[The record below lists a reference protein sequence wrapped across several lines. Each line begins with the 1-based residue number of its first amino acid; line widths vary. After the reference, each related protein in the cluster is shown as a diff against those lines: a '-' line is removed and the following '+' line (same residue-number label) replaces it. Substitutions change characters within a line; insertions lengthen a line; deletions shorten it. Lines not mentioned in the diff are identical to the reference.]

1 MPSMAIDLYL
11 EPESDVDRPR
21 LVDVWAESA
30 IGVRLPVS
38 SAGTVDL
45 ASPTRPAFVDVDR
58 PGPASGVCPPAST
71 LSASAAGPAQ
81 PRVVDVGR
89 LGMYVRRPGL
99 VLRGDSRVMLV

>member
-1 MPSMAIDLYL
+1 MFPPPTTTA
-11 EPESDVDRPR
+11 DVDVSAGRP
-21 LVDVWAESA
+21 ESA

-58 PGPASGVCPPAST
+58 PGPARGVCPPAST